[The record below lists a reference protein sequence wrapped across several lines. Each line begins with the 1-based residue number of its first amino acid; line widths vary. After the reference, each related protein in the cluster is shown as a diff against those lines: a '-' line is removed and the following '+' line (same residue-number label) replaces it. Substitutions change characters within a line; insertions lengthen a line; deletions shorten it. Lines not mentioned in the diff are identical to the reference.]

1 LPTVWQP
8 PAWDKL
14 SGSYHPCRSDPVG
27 ADWTTLPG
35 NFKRNGYFT
44 TGTGKTFRAPRGPFF
59 KMWSLNRASQSKRS
73 CGSQT
78 PVTRTS
84 LTTPTPGPSTSTRT
98 ASAGARPRGTPTGG
112 TRRATTSGATTRPS
126 PAPMAR
132 PAAPTPSRSKA
143 ARSGARSIRP
153 SCRSS
158 RTGRSS
164 SSGIRQRWRRRARS
178 HCRCVT
184 AHLLHTRFT
193 KRIGA
198 SMII

>member
-1 LPTVWQP
+1 MPTEQGVVDFMIMASLP
-8 PAWDKL
+8 PAECEAAARDAA
-14 SGSYHPCRSDPVG
+14 SSASRPFRRSRP
-27 ADWTTLPG
+27 
-35 NFKRNGYFT
+35 
-44 TGTGKTFRAPRGPFF
+44 
-59 KMWSLNRASQSKRS
+59 RS

-78 PVTRTS
+78 PVTSTS
-84 LTTPTPGPSTSTRT
+84 LTTPTPGRSTSTRT